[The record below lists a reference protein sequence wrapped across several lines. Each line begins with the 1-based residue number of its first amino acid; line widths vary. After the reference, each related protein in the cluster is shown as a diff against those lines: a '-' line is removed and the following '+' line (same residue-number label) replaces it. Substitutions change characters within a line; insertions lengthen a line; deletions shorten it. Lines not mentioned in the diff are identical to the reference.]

1 MKKKWLKEV
10 LMSLQLMLKEIKLQE
25 VEEAVIE
32 AEEEAEA
39 EIDLR
44 LLEMMIDKM

>member
-1 MKKKWLKEV
+1 
-10 LMSLQLMLKEIKLQE
+10 MSLQLMLKEIKLQE

-32 AEEEAEA
+32 AEEEAEV

-44 LLEMMIDKM
+44 LLEMVIDKM

>member
-10 LMSLQLMLKEIKLQE
+10 LMSLQLMLKEIKLKE
-25 VEEAVIE
+25 VEEVVIE
-32 AEEEAEA
+32 AEEEAEV

-44 LLEMMIDKM
+44 LPEMVIDKM

>member
-1 MKKKWLKEV
+1 
-10 LMSLQLMLKEIKLQE
+10 MSLQLMLKEIKLQE

-32 AEEEAEA
+32 AEEEAEE

>member
-32 AEEEAEA
+32 AEEEAEV

-44 LLEMMIDKM
+44 LLEMVIDKM

>member
-1 MKKKWLKEV
+1 
-10 LMSLQLMLKEIKLQE
+10 MSLQMMLKEIKLQE

-32 AEEEAEA
+32 AEEEAEV

-44 LLEMMIDKM
+44 LLEMVIDKM

>member
-10 LMSLQLMLKEIKLQE
+10 SMSLQLMLKEIKLQE

-32 AEEEAEA
+32 AEEEAEV

-44 LLEMMIDKM
+44 LLEMVIDKM